1 MTPPGWMLVGPRFS
15 AFIQRLGITEQQAA
29 DGTRKQTGVRAAL
42 NRWYYGHGEATQNS
56 LLIGSWAKA
65 LRVAPPRDI
74 DVLFCMPVDIFHR
87 YEARAG
93 NRQSQL
99 LQEVR
104 SALSQTYPQT
114 AIRGDG
120 QVVVVPFVT
129 MPVEVIPA
137 FRLHT
142 GQYLIAD
149 ANGGGSYRTTDP
161 SAELSVLE
169 ASDRATFGATRRLIR
184 MAKQWQRHAHAPIK
198 SFMLERLAVAF
209 LETWQHATAGY
220 EDWMVRDFFEFMLRY
235 VGGSVQMPGTGE
247 WVSIGDAW
255 ASRARTALATA
266 QRACQYE
273 AVNADRRA
281 GAEWRSLFGSAIG
294 PLS

>member
-1 MTPPGWMLVGPRFS
+1 MLVGPRFS
-15 AFIQRLGITEQQAA
+15 AFIQRLGITDQQEA
-29 DGTRKQTGVRAAL
+29 DGQRKQAGVRAAL
-42 NRWYYGHGEATQNS
+42 NRWYYGHGDAAQNS
-56 LLIGSWAKA
+56 LLIGSWAKT

-74 DVLFCMPVDIFHR
+74 DVLFCMPIDTFHR
-87 YEARAG
+87 YEGRVG

-104 SALSQTYPQT
+104 SALAQTYPQT

-120 QVVVVPFVT
+120 QVVVVPFAT

-137 FRLHT
+137 FRLDT

-161 SAELSVLE
+161 WAELSVLE

-184 MAKQWQRHAHAPIK
+184 MAKQWQRHASAPIK

-209 LETWQHATAGY
+209 LETWRHATLGY

-235 VGGSVQMPGTGE
+235 VGGWVQMPGTGE

-266 QRACQYE
+266 QRACQCE

>member
-1 MTPPGWMLVGPRFS
+1 MFVGQRFS
-15 AFIQRLGITEQQAA
+15 AFMQRLGITEQQAV
-29 DGTRKQTGVRAAL
+29 DGTRKQMGVRAAL

-56 LLIGSWAKA
+56 LLIGSWAKT

-120 QVVVVPFVT
+120 QVVVVPFAT

-137 FRLHT
+137 FRLDT

-161 SAELSVLE
+161 WAELSVLE

-209 LETWQHATAGY
+209 LETWSATSSSSCSGMSAGRSRCP
-220 EDWMVRDFFEFMLRY
+220 EPASGCR
-235 VGGSVQMPGTGE
+235 SATPGPRE
-247 WVSIGDAW
+247 RERPWPPPSAP
-255 ASRARTALATA
+255 A
-266 QRACQYE
+266 
-273 AVNADRRA
+273 NMRR
-281 GAEWRSLFGSAIG
+281 
-294 PLS
+294 

>member
-1 MTPPGWMLVGPRFS
+1 
-15 AFIQRLGITEQQAA
+15 
-29 DGTRKQTGVRAAL
+29 
-42 NRWYYGHGEATQNS
+42 
-56 LLIGSWAKA
+56 
-65 LRVAPPRDI
+65 
-74 DVLFCMPVDIFHR
+74 MPVDVFHR
-87 YEARAG
+87 YEARTG
-93 NRQSQL
+93 KRQSQL

-114 AIRGDG
+114 AIRGEG
-120 QVVVVPFVT
+120 QVVVVPFET

-137 FRLHT
+137 FRLDT

-161 SAELSVLE
+161 RAELSALE
-169 ASDRATFGATRRLIR
+169 ESDRATCRLIR

-209 LETWQHATAGY
+209 LESWQHAAAGY

-235 VGGSVQMPGTGE
+235 VGGSIQMPGTGA

-281 GAEWRSLFGSAIG
+281 GVEWRSLFGSAIG

>member
-1 MTPPGWMLVGPRFS
+1 MPVRPRFS
-15 AFIQRLGITEQQAA
+15 GFVQRLGITEQQAA
-29 DGTRKQTGVRAAL
+29 DGQRKQTGVRAAL
-42 NRWYYGHGEATQNS
+42 NRWYYGHGDAAQNS
-56 LLIGSWAKA
+56 LLIGSWAKS
-65 LRVAPPRDI
+65 LRLGPPRDI
-74 DVLFCMPVDIFHR
+74 DVLFCMPLDVFHR

-104 SALSQTYPQT
+104 SALSHTYPQT

-120 QVVVVPFVT
+120 QVVVVPFAT

-137 FRLHT
+137 FRIDN

-149 ANGGGSYRTTDP
+149 ANGGGSYRATDP
-161 SAELSVLE
+161 WAELSVVE

-184 MAKQWQRHAHAPIK
+184 MAKQWQRHANVPIK

-209 LETWQHATAGY
+209 LATWQHAAAGY
-220 EDWMVRDFFEFMLRY
+220 DDWMIRDFLDFMLQY
-235 VGGSVQMPGTGE
+235 VGGSVQMPGTGD
-247 WVSIGDAW
+247 WVPVGDAW

-266 QRACQYE
+266 GRACHYE

-281 GAEWRSLFGSAIG
+281 GAEWRSLFGPAIG

>member
-1 MTPPGWMLVGPRFS
+1 MLVGPRFS
-15 AFIQRLGITEQQAA
+15 GFVHRLGITEQQAA
-29 DGTRKQTGVRAAL
+29 DGQRKQEGVRAAL
-42 NRWYYGHGEATQNS
+42 NRWYYGQGDAMQNS
-56 LLIGSWAKA
+56 LLIGSWAKT

-74 DVLFCMPVDIFHR
+74 DVLFCMPLDVFHR

-104 SALSQTYPQT
+104 STLSNTYPQT

-120 QVVVVPFVT
+120 QAVVVPFAT
-129 MPVEVIPA
+129 MPIEVIPA
-137 FRLHT
+137 FRLDN

-149 ANGGGSYRTTDP
+149 ANGGGSYRATDP
-161 SAELSVLE
+161 WAELSVLE

-184 MAKQWQRHAHAPIK
+184 MAKQWQRHANVPIK

-209 LETWQHATAGY
+209 LATWQHATAGY
-220 EDWMVRDFFEFMLRY
+220 EDWMIRDFLAFTLQY
-235 VGGSVQMPGTGE
+235 VGGSVEMPGTGE
-247 WVSIGDAW
+247 WAPIGDAW

-266 QRACQYE
+266 ERACQYE

-281 GAEWRSLFGSAIG
+281 GAEWRSLLGPAIG